1 MPTFENFKDLENYL
15 KKNPKVVL
23 EQNIGK
29 IIEGECPVCKDKE
42 EVKIIS
48 KDKGICLKCNRE
60 IDITITID

>member
-1 MPTFENFKDLENYL
+1 MPTFENLKDLENYL

-29 IIEGECPVCKDKE
+29 IIKGECPVCKDKE